1 MSMKIKL
8 CYLFVFIYGLTYS
21 QTETTPK
28 DSIQKK
34 KESKLEINV
43 DLASRYIWRGQSW
56 GGSYFV
62 VQPTIN
68 YSITDKFVVGF
79 WATSNFKNDYFYSD
93 GENSTKGY
101 QEINFNINYQVN
113 SFLTL
118 QLWDYY
124 WPSVEKIEG
133 VDNGFFNYGKN
144 GVKTVDAMLVF
155 DFSEYDIP
163 INATLSTFVAGND
176 FRYDDDGEN
185 PKQNYTTYF
194 EAGYTLEEIY
204 KKITLDFLAGAVFNN
219 KAAYYSAGD
228 YDKVSLI
235 NVSLKA
241 TREFKLSEKLTM
253 PLSLNYIH
261 NAATKNTEFFGKNF
275 LVAGLTINYQ

>member
-1 MSMKIKL
+1 MRINL
-8 CYLFVFIYGLTYS
+8 CYLFVFMYGLTYS
-21 QTETTPK
+21 QSETTPK
-28 DSIQKK
+28 DSIPTK

-56 GGSYFV
+56 GGNYFV

-68 YSITDKFVVGF
+68 YSVTDKLVFGF
-79 WATSNFKNDYFYSD
+79 WATSNFKNDYFYPD

-124 WPSVEKIEG
+124 WPSVEKVDG

-155 DFSEYDIP
+155 DFSEYEIP
-163 INATLSTFVAGND
+163 INATLSTFIAGND
-176 FRYDDDGEN
+176 FKYDSNGEN

-204 KKITLDFLAGAVFNN
+204 KKITLDFLAGAVLNN
-219 KAAYYSAGD
+219 KAEYYSSGD
-228 YDKVSLI
+228 YDKVSLV

-275 LVAGLTINYQ
+275 LVAGLTFHYQ